1 MMFPRPV
8 AAAVAVSMM
17 VCAPA
22 VSAQTTTAAEARSQM
37 QQYCAQT
44 AQRTDEAGRAYHA
57 ANCGPAMMRADRPVL
72 TQAGTAAAVLFGL
85 GVLATAIFV
94 RN

>member
-1 MMFPRPV
+1 MFFRPV
-8 AAAVAVSMM
+8 AAAAAASMIMVS
-17 VCAPA
+17 APA
-22 VSAQTTTAAEARSQM
+22 VSAQTMTAAEARAQM
-37 QQYCAQT
+37 QQNCAQT

-57 ANCGPAMMRADRPVL
+57 ANCGPMMRSGRSNTSPG
-72 TQAGTAAAVLFGL
+72 TTAAAVLFGL